1 MPDLHRPHLSCPHC
15 LPSGLKFSSFNLIDA
30 AVFIT
35 LHAQHI
41 WHFFYCCIMALSFDS
56 QTKNFSITTVIVAL
70 QSLHVGE
77 TFLMVPTLLG
87 AFPAQWKDK
96 EASHGEVCEHML
108 GGMIM
113 QTRAHTQQT
122 WSFAIFLPT
131 GLLGMTI
138 TLLSL
143 LHILTYN
150 TITLS
155 KSRCNFL
162 QVYISGQRINH

>member
-1 MPDLHRPHLSCPHC
+1 
-15 LPSGLKFSSFNLIDA
+15 
-30 AVFIT
+30 
-35 LHAQHI
+35 
-41 WHFFYCCIMALSFDS
+41 
-56 QTKNFSITTVIVAL
+56 
-70 QSLHVGE
+70 
-77 TFLMVPTLLG
+77 MVPTLLG

-155 KSRCNFL
+155 KSRCNLL